1 MIELADVRAAE
12 ARLSPRLRVTPFL
25 HSRVLSAMTGAHVL
39 VKFENH
45 QFTASF
51 KERGAL
57 NKLLTLTDAERARG
71 VSAMSAGNHAQGVA
85 YHARQLGIPAV
96 IIMPAHTPS
105 VKVEHTRA
113 HGAEVI
119 LAGETLAEANA
130 EAERVT
136 AERGLT
142 FIHPFDDPMVMAGQG
157 TMALEMLA
165 VEPDLQVIVAP
176 IGGGGL
182 ISGVATAAKGLRP
195 GIEVYGVQAS
205 CYPSMLCAMRG
216 EPPVGTGNTIAEGIA
231 VKYPGRLTTEVVRAR
246 VDEVLVVDEPRLEQA
261 VALYLFIEKTVAEG
275 AGAAPLAALLAYP
288 ERFAGKKVGLVLS
301 GGNIDPR
308 LLASVIMRELI
319 REGRV
324 VTLRLPISDR
334 PGTLAQVTAVLR
346 DCGANIMEIQHHRT
360 LLALPAKE
368 ASLEISFEARDREH
382 GESVVAAL
390 VAAGFTPQVL

>member
-1 MIELADVRAAE
+1 MLTLADVLAAE
-12 ARLSPRLRVTPFL
+12 ERLSTRLRPTPFL
-25 HSRVLSAMTGAHVL
+25 HSRVLSAMTGATVV

-57 NKLLTLTDAERARG
+57 NKLLTLTEAERVRG

-85 YHARQLGIPAV
+85 YHAKQLGIPAV
-96 IIMPAHTPS
+96 IVMPAHTPS

-113 HGAEVI
+113 HGAEVV
-119 LAGETLAEANA
+119 LAGETLAEAS
-130 EAERVT
+130 EAATRIT

-142 FIHPFDDPMVMAGQG
+142 FVHPFDDPMVMAGQG

-165 VEPDLQVIVAP
+165 AEPDLDVLVAP

-182 ISGVATAAKGLRP
+182 IAGLATAAKGVCP
-195 GIEVYGVQAS
+195 GIEVIGVQAA

-231 VKYPGRLTTEVVRAR
+231 VKYPGALTTEVVKAL
-246 VDEVLVVDEPRLEQA
+246 VDKVLTVDEPRLEQA

-275 AGAAPLAALLAYP
+275 AGAAPLAALLEYP
-288 ERFAGKKVGLVLS
+288 RRFAGKKVGLVLS

-382 GESVVAAL
+382 GQSVVAAL
-390 VAAGFTPQVL
+390 TAAGFAPQVL

>member
-1 MIELADVRAAE
+1 MIELADVLAARE
-12 ARLSPRLRVTPFL
+12 RLSPRLAPTPFL
-25 HSRVLSAMTGAHVL
+25 QSQVLSAMTGAAVW

-57 NKLLTLTDAERARG
+57 NKLLTLSETERSRG

-85 YHARQLGIPAV
+85 YHAKNLGIPAV
-96 IIMPAHTPS
+96 IVMPAHTPS

-113 HGAEVI
+113 HGAEVV
-119 LAGETLAEANA
+119 LAGETLAEAT
-130 EAERVT
+130 EAAHRIT

-142 FIHPFDDPMVMAGQG
+142 FVHPFDDPMVMAGQG
-157 TMALEMLA
+157 TVALEMLDA
-165 VEPDLQVIVAP
+165 VPDLDVIVTP

-182 ISGVATAAKGLRP
+182 ISGVATAAKGVRP
-195 GIEVYGVQAS
+195 GIEVVGVQAA

-216 EPPVGTGNTIAEGIA
+216 EPPEGTGNTIAEGIA
-231 VKYPGRLTTEVVRAR
+231 VKYPGKLTTEVVKAR
-246 VDEVLVVDEPRLEQA
+246 VDAVLTVDEPRLEQA
-261 VALYLFIEKTVAEG
+261 VALLLSVEKTVAEG
-275 AGAAPLAALLAYP
+275 AGASPLAALLEYP
-288 ERFAGKKVGLVLS
+288 GRFAGKKVGLILS

-324 VTLRLPISDR
+324 VTIRLPIFDR
-334 PGTLAQVTAVLR
+334 PGALVQVTAVLR
-346 DCGANIMEIQHHRT
+346 DSGANIMEIQHHRT

-368 ASLEISFEARDREH
+368 ASLEIVFEARDREH
-382 GESVVAAL
+382 GRSVVAAL
-390 VAAGFTPQVL
+390 TAAGFQPEVL